1 MRMSCPYGSSV
12 VLREAR
18 STSLTAAAD
27 IPDLEI
33 RWKCHLDIGW
43 LTRSR
48 GTLTRAALCPGPHG
62 EASGTSAVFL
72 HNLGGTGRETVAR
85 WSAPLQPVLRID
97 RLATAADLEVQRGLV
112 VSAGIADRSDHVT
125 RGHGL
130 ADLAEELFVVPVQ
143 AHVTFAV
150 VEHDHQPHAR
160 QPVCVHDAPRKRRAN
175 PRTPIGAHQH
185 ALPAQ
190 RSTGARLT
198 EPRQHLPR
206 LHRPG
211 QLAAQALER
220 GLLCDRHVLE
230 RLAQLGDQLLERAR
244 LVLQA

>member
-12 VLREAR
+12 VLREAK

-27 IPDLEI
+27 ILDLEV

-48 GTLTRAALCPGPHG
+48 RTLTRAALCPGPHG
-62 EASGTSAVFL
+62 KASATSAVFL
-72 HNLGGTGRETVAR
+72 HNLGGAGRGTGA
-85 WSAPLQPVLRID
+85 WSAPLQPVLRVD
-97 RLATAADLEVQRGLV
+97 RLATATHLEVQLGLV
-112 VSAGIADRSDHVT
+112 VAAGIADRSDHVT
-125 RGHGL
+125 RGHRL
-130 ADLAEELFVVPVQ
+130 ADLAEELFVVAVQ
-143 AHVTFAV
+143 AHVTLAV

-160 QPVCVHDAPRKRRAN
+160 QPVCVHDAPRKGRAN
-175 PRTPIGAHQH
+175 PRTPISAHQH

-190 RSTGARLT
+190 RSAGARLA

-206 LHRPG
+206 LYRPG

-220 GLLCDRHVLE
+220 GLLCDRHVFE
-230 RLAQLGDQLLERAR
+230 RLAQLGDQFLERAR